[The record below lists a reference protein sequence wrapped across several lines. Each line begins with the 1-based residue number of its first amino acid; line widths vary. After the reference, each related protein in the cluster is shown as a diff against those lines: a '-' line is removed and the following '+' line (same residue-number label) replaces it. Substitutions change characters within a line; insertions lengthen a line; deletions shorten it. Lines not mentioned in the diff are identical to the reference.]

1 MKKIVNIIG
10 WIVLLLA
17 FAALG
22 LSSDD
27 PTFGFFFY
35 LVFFAI
41 VFGLVFL
48 YTKNHQRRKDANPKT
63 LQLIH
68 KISGLVLIVI
78 ALFSPIIALQKIKL
92 PFMPNLLVLLATAI
106 LIFLGSIAVSL
117 INRQGMIKFA
127 GLLLLI
133 FLAAVPAIFATTYLD
148 EFFPNAYNAL
158 GTAYWSIV
166 AVSIFSWWGFSLFTT
181 KVN

>member
-1 MKKIVNIIG
+1 MKKIVSIIG

-48 YTKNHQRRKDANPKT
+48 YTKKHQHRKETNPK
-63 LQLIH
+63 LIALIH
-68 KISGLVLIVI
+68 RISGLVLLIV
-78 ALFSPIIALQKIKL
+78 ALFSPVIALRKIQL
-92 PFMPNLLVLLATAI
+92 PFVQNLLILVATAA
-106 LIFLGSIAVSL
+106 LIALGVIAVS
-117 INRQGMIKFA
+117 
-127 GLLLLI
+127 
-133 FLAAVPAIFATTYLD
+133 
-148 EFFPNAYNAL
+148 
-158 GTAYWSIV
+158 
-166 AVSIFSWWGFSLFTT
+166 
-181 KVN
+181 